1 MMLGIVRS
9 GHVGRLRLYSLPM
22 LPLTLLDPLGA
33 VGEAKAIILFG
44 KWLCLVLFAVVL
56 PLWLLLRRWGHPTG
70 QQSAREPQEL
80 KLTEQAE
87 GTSVFLWMMMAVM
100 LVSFMALAGWT
111 Y

>member
-1 MMLGIVRS
+1 MMLGIGHS

-22 LPLTLLDPLGA
+22 LSLPFLDPLGA
-33 VGEAKAIILFG
+33 VDEARAIILFG

-56 PLWLLLRRWGHPTG
+56 PLWLLLRRWSHPTG
-70 QQSAREPQEL
+70 RQSAREPQEL
-80 KLTEQAE
+80 KLTEQE
-87 GTSVFLWMMMAVM
+87 GTPVFLWMMMAVM

>member
-1 MMLGIVRS
+1 MMLGIGSS
-9 GHVGRLRLYSLPM
+9 GHVGRLRLCSLPM
-22 LPLTLLDPLGA
+22 LPLPLLYPLGA
-33 VGEAKAIILFG
+33 VGEARAIIHFG

-56 PLWLLLRRWGHPTG
+56 PLWLLLRRRGHPTG
-70 QQSAREPQEL
+70 EQSARELQEL

-87 GTSVFLWMMMAVM
+87 ATPVFLWMMMAVM